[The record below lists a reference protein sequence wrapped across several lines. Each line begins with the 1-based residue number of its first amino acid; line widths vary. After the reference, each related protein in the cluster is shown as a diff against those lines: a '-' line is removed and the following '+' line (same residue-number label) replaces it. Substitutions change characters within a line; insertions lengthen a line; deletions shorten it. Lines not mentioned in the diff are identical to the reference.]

1 MAFGPETIE
10 LCEMKVQRRELEV
23 VTNCVPSGNFI
34 LCARKIQT
42 KMSPRVS
49 FSSENEVVS
58 KYDAEQCTFLHFCR
72 VSQGK
77 TEHILMESPG

>member
-58 KYDAEQCTFLHFCR
+58 IYMTLNNALSNIFVEFHKVKQNTF
-72 VSQGK
+72 
-77 TEHILMESPG
+77 